1 MADDVLVE
9 KIFNFICGSGG
20 FVELSVLL
28 KHSSPL
34 GSRKSELEAR
44 NWLKIQGDRPFVVMS
59 DGKIAGVRI
68 RLKKKICQQYLQ
80 KGSCRR
86 AQGNCKYWH
95 ICKDFIEGDCAKR
108 CGRSH
113 NFFGLE
119 NGEKTKQ
126 LGLDKYQPGTLKNI
140 VAWSLPQV
148 CQLYLRGE
156 CNSDKCFYLHVCS
169 EAVQGSVCNCSL
181 SHNLTDSHN
190 KQILKQFDLVPHQSM
205 STEFVRC
212 NILVPKAQ
220 KIFAKDRK
228 QSSTCGEASTGIMS
242 NLVNSFTPTT
252 ALSDGTKGQC
262 KTSSGD
268 SCNNIAGC
276 SQQSESERNSLV
288 KSGSGSQEHSQP
300 EGVQSKATKQGP
312 TVCKPAPNV
321 INNLANNSTSTA
333 SENSAKLMNIQ
344 VEEDETRSNSSSDE
358 NGKSANL
365 GFKTLK
371 HMDDDDPTSVKR
383 DLSESKL
390 TKQSSAGTADET
402 KGKKMGK
409 QLERGQTCKE
419 PQKKNSAS
427 LYSTKK
433 IQSSKKSTPVAD
445 TSSYSPT
452 LRPGLEVLPSA
463 LPTDDATQ
471 DFVKKWVMGSD
482 RDMKDSPSS
491 KDLGSQ
497 IATKDEAVERKRR
510 LSVSSSCSS
519 VQDPKKGAPSKKA
532 VFDCILKEFNGSVSF
547 DAISKRKDLFTD
559 GCEDI
564 ARWFEA
570 RKDSFLLREEGGKI
584 LEVTVFCRRARLCFN
599 QMCSKKDCPYF
610 HVCREF
616 ISGFCRFGARC
627 QRNHSFQYDKDRKFI
642 SKIRLDYLTDYEL
655 CTLLQ
660 LSTPQVCPDYND
672 GCCTR
677 SLSCCQVHICKDF
690 VKKLCSDEED
700 CGLQHETTFNEPHTA
715 ATLQKYGLKY
725 TDSNTVLKMLL
736 VCDSGIPVFRGS
748 TGSRNDTSKNIA
760 EKYSNSTLPVS
771 SKRIAAVTSLEPS
784 EMKVFECLCKEYG
797 CSASFAKISKRTD
810 LFPGNFNNVEAW
822 FRKKT
827 GSFLITEDD
836 QGMIVHVDAY
846 STKARLCLSYNS
858 SFHGECTRKKCSYL
872 HVCRDYIT
880 DSCVS
885 GATCPR
891 NHHFQ
896 DERDKALLSKIKLD
910 TLTDEQLRKLVLSS
924 TPQACLEYSNGM
936 CNRGGSCKKVHIC
949 SDHLK
954 KCCSEGNGC
963 DLDHESAMHTEH
975 TQAVLKR
982 YQMERLSEEVV
993 ERIILVFDDKTKGKE
1008 SGKSF

>member
-1 MADDVLVE
+1 MADDVLVA

-28 KHSSPL
+28 KRSSPL
-34 GSRKSELEAR
+34 GSKKSELEAR
-44 NWLKIQGDRPFVVMS
+44 NWLKIQGDRPFVVVS
-59 DGKIAGVRI
+59 DGKIDGVRI
-68 RLKKKICQQYLQ
+68 RLKKKICQQYLE

-95 ICKDFIEGDCAKR
+95 ICKEFIEGGCAEK

-113 NFFGLE
+113 NFFGEE

-126 LGLDKYQPGTLKNI
+126 LGLDKYPPGTLKNI
-140 VAWSLPQV
+140 VVWSLPQV

-156 CNSDKCFYLHVCS
+156 CNSDKCFYFHVCS
-169 EAVQGSVCNCSL
+169 QAVQGSVCNCSL

-205 STEFVRC
+205 STKFVRC
-212 NILVPKAQ
+212 NILVPKDQ
-220 KIFAKDRK
+220 KIFAKGGK

-242 NLVNSFTPTT
+242 NLVDSFTPST
-252 ALSDGTKGQC
+252 AVSDGTKAQC
-262 KTSSGD
+262 NTSSGD
-268 SCNNIAGC
+268 SCSNIARC
-276 SQQSESERNSLV
+276 SKQSESERNSLV
-288 KSGSGSQEHSQP
+288 KSGAGSQEHSQP

-312 TVCKPAPNV
+312 TVCKPSPNV
-321 INNLANNSTSTA
+321 INNLANNSTSPA
-333 SENSAKLMNIQ
+333 FENSAKLMNIQ
-344 VEEDETRSNSSSDE
+344 VEEDETRSNSPDE
-358 NGKSANL
+358 NKSGIL
-365 GFKTLK
+365 GFKTIK
-371 HMDDDDPTSVKR
+371 HCDDDDTTSVKR
-383 DLSESKL
+383 ELSESKL
-390 TKQSSAGTADET
+390 TEQSSGTTDET
-402 KGKKMGK
+402 KGKSMEK
-409 QLERGQTCKE
+409 QIGRGPACKE

-427 LYSTKK
+427 SYSAKK
-433 IQSSKKSTPVAD
+433 IQSVKKTTPVAD
-445 TSSYSPT
+445 SSPDGLT
-452 LRPGLEVLPSA
+452 LSAGLEVRASS

-471 DFVKKWVMGSD
+471 DFVKKWLMGSD
-482 RDMKDSPSS
+482 RDMKDSPSG
-491 KDLGSQ
+491 KDLVSQ
-497 IATKDEAVERKRR
+497 TATKDGAVERKRR

-519 VQDPKKGAPSKKA
+519 VQDPKNGTPSKKA
-532 VFDCILKEFNGSVSF
+532 VFDCILKEYNGSVSF

-584 LEVTVFCRRARLCFN
+584 LEVTVFYRRARLCFN
-599 QMCSKKDCPYF
+599 QLCSKKDCQYF

-616 ISGFCRFGARC
+616 VSGFCRLGSRC
-627 QRNHSFQYDKDRKFI
+627 RRNHSFQYDLDRMFI
-642 SKIRLDYLTDYEL
+642 SKMKLDGLTDDQL
-655 CTLLQ
+655 RRVLQ
-660 LSTPQVCPDYND
+660 LSTPQVCLDYND

-677 SLSCCQVHICKDF
+677 VLSCCQVHICKNF
-690 VKKLCSDEED
+690 VKKQCNDEED
-700 CGLQHETTFNEPHTA
+700 CGLKHESTFNDPHTA
-715 ATLQKYGLKY
+715 ATLQKYGLKHM
-725 TDSNTVLKMLL
+725 DSKAVLRMLL
-736 VCDSGIPVFRGS
+736 VCDSTPRSVK
-748 TGSRNDTSKNIA
+748 GSRNNISSKNIA
-760 EKYSNSTLPVS
+760 DKESNSALPVS
-771 SKRIAAVTSLEPS
+771 SKGTAPVTSLEPS
-784 EMKVFECLCKEYG
+784 EMKVFDCLCKEYG

-810 LFPGNFNNVEAW
+810 LFPGNLNNVEAW

-858 SFHGECTRKKCSYL
+858 SFHGECTKKKCSHL

-896 DERDKALLSKIKLD
+896 DERDKTLLSKVKLD

-936 CNRGGSCKKVHIC
+936 CNRGGSCNKIHIC

-963 DLDHESAMHTEH
+963 DLEHEAGMRTEH
-975 TQAVLKR
+975 TQVVLKR
-982 YQMERLSEEVV
+982 YQMERLSEDVV

-1008 SGKSF
+1008 TGKSF